1 MSYFLTGFAGG
12 AFALL
17 APLYT
22 SETSE
27 KCVTGATSS
36 MTQLMVTL
44 GGGFVAALN
53 IRGAVHWVYI
63 TSVCAVIPG
72 KSLKALKSF
81 LLNFL
86 EIKGS
91 QTLTHSC

>member
-1 MSYFLTGFAGG
+1 MCFLFTGFAGG

-53 IRGAVHWVYI
+53 IRGAVHWFYI

-72 KSLKALKSF
+72 KFQKLF

-86 EIKGS
+86 EIRGS
-91 QTLTHSC
+91 QTLTHSCQLT

>member
-1 MSYFLTGFAGG
+1 MKKIQGVGTNFLNYNNFNYITGFSGG

-27 KCVTGATSS
+27 KCISGATSS

-44 GGGFVAALN
+44 GVGFVAALN
-53 IRGAVHWVYI
+53 INGAVHWVYI
-63 TSVCAVIPG
+63 TAACSVIPG
-72 KSLKALKSF
+72 
-81 LLNFL
+81 
-86 EIKGS
+86 
-91 QTLTHSC
+91 TLMLWEN